1 MKNLTMIRAIALAIA
16 ILFVSDLAIAQKAP
30 IKYGKVSMDEL
41 LMKTYEKDTSAV
53 AVYLCDYGVSE
64 IPFMT
69 TTFSFEYKHTRIMRI
84 KILKDEGLDYGDLEF
99 SFYKNGSNVG
109 SVKGCTYNL
118 ENGKIVK
125 TKISAK
131 DRILEKSSDDLY
143 TYKLACENVKPGSV
157 VEFMYTISSGIPST
171 LGPWY
176 FQHNIPTLWSEF
188 RVNVPEY
195 LHYKKNGKGYLTFDV
210 NDHTYGNGS
219 IAPQEQFSIDRY
231 RFAVK
236 DAPAFKKEPYTT
248 SSKNYMSAVEFE
260 LAGIQEIRG
269 PYHDKTGN
277 WNQINKDLMDH
288 QYFGIQLKSGGF
300 LKDVVAEI
308 SAKAETDEEKILAAF
323 NYIKSNMSWN
333 DYYGKYVTSSLRAA
347 FKEKKGNVADINL
360 MLVVLLNKLGVKAD
374 PVILSTRSNGMLSL
388 FSPSKAKF
396 NYVIASCKIGENR
409 IYLDA
414 TDENCPCNL
423 LPERCIND
431 KGRVISSAGSYFVDI
446 KSKSISRSATIA
458 KLNLTEDGVVS
469 GNVDLSL
476 NGFTALQFRD
486 AIQDKSEEDLLET
499 MDEAYEL
506 IDVESVDLENLR
518 DVEKSVISKMEVE
531 MTEELENV
539 NDLIY
544 FNPFVVNKIDENP
557 FTLEER
563 KYPVDFTY
571 PIDRTFMLELTVP
584 EGYTLESKPTPA
596 RINLPEKSGQF
607 MYSASQNG
615 NKIMVVSRFKIN
627 KRTFLFNEY
636 ASLKEFYNLVVAK
649 HAEMLVLKKI

>member
-1 MKNLTMIRAIALAIA
+1 MIRTFALAIT
-16 ILFVSDLAIAQKAP
+16 IFFVSNLAIAQKAP

-69 TTFSFEYKHTRIMRI
+69 TTFSFDYKHTRIMRI

-99 SFYKNGSNVG
+99 SFYKGSSNVG
-109 SVKGCTYNL
+109 SVKACTYNL

-131 DRILEKSSDDLY
+131 DRILEKSSDDVY
-143 TYKLACENVKPGSV
+143 TYKLACPNVKPGSV
-157 VEFMYTISSGIPST
+157 VEFMYSISSDIPPYKM
-171 LGPWY
+171 GPWY
-176 FQHNIPTLWSEF
+176 FQKSIPIVWSEF

-195 LHYKKNGKGYLTFDV
+195 FHYKKNGKGYLTFDV
-210 NDHTYGNGS
+210 NEHTYGNGS

-231 RFAVK
+231 RFVVK

-260 LAGIQEIRG
+260 LAGVQEIRG
-269 PYHDKTGN
+269 PYHDRIGS
-277 WNQINKDLMDH
+277 WEQINKDLMEN
-288 QYFGIQLKSGGF
+288 QYFGVQLKSGGF

-323 NYIKSNMSWN
+323 NYIKANMKWN
-333 DYYGKYVTSSLRAA
+333 DYYGKYVTTSLRAA

-360 MLVVLLNKLGVKAD
+360 MLVVLLNKLGLKAD
-374 PVILSTRSNGMLSL
+374 PVILSTRSNGLLSL
-388 FSPSKAKF
+388 FSPSERKF
-396 NYVIASCKIGENR
+396 NYVIASCKLGENR

-414 TDENCPCNL
+414 TDANCPCNL

-431 KGRVISSAGSYFVDI
+431 KGRVISSAGSFFVDI
-446 KSKSISRSATIA
+446 ESKSVSKSATIA
-458 KLNLTEDGVVS
+458 KLNLSEDGMVS

-486 AIQDKSEEDLLET
+486 AIQNKSEDELLET

-506 IDVESVDLENLR
+506 IDVESVELENLKN
-518 DVEKSVISKMEVE
+518 VEKNVVSKMEVE
-531 MTEELENV
+531 LSEEVESV

-544 FNPFVVNKIDENP
+544 FNPFVINKIDENP

-571 PIDRTFMLELTVP
+571 PMDRTFMLELTVP
-584 EGYTLESKPTPA
+584 EGYTLESKPAPA

-607 MYSASQNG
+607 MYSVNQTG

-627 KRTFLFNEY
+627 KRTFFFDEY
-636 ASLKEFYNLVVAK
+636 ANLKEFYNLVVAK